1 MLNCLFFRIFSSVSF
16 VSLYQTKAQRSG
28 FCLELR
34 SKGAER
40 GMPSP
45 AGRYTRSGLCDEVVG
60 VGFCPIWGIWRGAGI
75 PATSQM
81 RCWLLR
87 RHKLHIPRPAA
98 SGRSRSFRCASSQN
112 RNRVAGLRFCIFC
125 ARWRNVGFSCCA
137 VHTPRSLLGKP
148 HTAATRASRR
158 RTVPAAE
165 GCKDANR
172 SRRYPLTLLLR
183 QPPEPLIGAALR
195 KNAEISLCDFQRP
208 L

>member
-60 VGFCPIWGIWRGAGI
+60 VGFCPIFGIWQDAGI

-81 RCWLLR
+81 RCWLLPNGR
-87 RHKLHIPRPAA
+87 IFPRSSRMGGFFPAA
-98 SGRSRSFRCASSQN
+98 
-112 RNRVAGLRFCIFC
+112 AGIFC
-125 ARWRNVGFSCCA
+125 AALEPARTLAQRGLFRLRCA
-137 VHTPRSLLGKP
+137 HIRSRGAKP

-158 RTVPAAE
+158 GAGARPAGRVDRVDFSHGGKIGTFGTPE
-165 GCKDANR
+165 RDQ
-172 SRRYPLTLLLR
+172 PLSV
-183 QPPEPLIGAALR
+183 AAVDLDQ
-195 KNAEISLCDFQRP
+195 NPVFP
-208 L
+208 

>member
-16 VSLYQTKAQRSG
+16 VSLYQTKAKRSG

-45 AGRYTRSGLCDEVVG
+45 ARRYTRSGLCDEVVG
-60 VGFCPIWGIWRGAGI
+60 VGFCPIFGIWQDAGT

-81 RCWLLR
+81 RCWLLPNGR
-87 RHKLHIPRPAA
+87 IFPAA
-98 SGRSRSFRCASSQN
+98 
-112 RNRVAGLRFCIFC
+112 AGFHCVGLAYCTCIFHV
-125 ARWRNVGFSCCA
+125 ARTLAQRWLFLSRRARTRC
-137 VHTPRSLLGKP
+137 RSGKP
-148 HTAATRASRR
+148 HTAATRGSRR
-158 RTVPAAE
+158 RTVPAVE

-172 SRRYPLTLLLR
+172 SRRYPLALLLR
-183 QPPEPLIGAALR
+183 QTPEPLVGAALR